1 LLSVRGIWSRIS
13 DSIPGSNSSGIFDN
27 MLSND
32 QTPAMQQMRVLLVRS
47 YDPFQA
53 EIVLRDI
60 PSPGPDALRI
70 RVHAAGVSFVDALTA
85 RGQYQIKPELPYIPG
100 SECAGV
106 VEAVGAHVRN
116 FRPGQRVC
124 ALSSNGVYA
133 ERLCVEA
140 AAVAPLPA
148 SMSFAGGAI
157 IRVAHGTALYALAQ
171 RGRLAAAER
180 LLVLGAG
187 GATGLAAIEIGKALG
202 AYVIAA
208 ASSEAKRAACR
219 NAGADAV
226 VGSDPAGLRGALKDL
241 LGDASLDVVFDPVGG
256 PLTEAAFRCLG
267 WNGRHLVIGFA
278 SGAITSLKA
287 NLALLKGSAL
297 VGVNLGQFVSRE
309 PEAAAA
315 NLARIMQLYEAG
327 RLRPRIARIL
337 PLAQSLEAFDL
348 AASGAASGRIVL
360 EMCG

>member
-1 LLSVRGIWSRIS
+1 MNFHVPSRLALGLRHLAS
-13 DSIPGSNSSGIFDN
+13 HRRAFDN
-27 MLSND
+27 ILSND
-32 QTPAMQQMRVLLVRS
+32 QTPVMQQMRVLVVRS
-47 YDPFQA
+47 FDPFQA
-53 EIVLRDI
+53 EIALRDI
-60 PSPGPDALRI
+60 PTPGPDELRI
-70 RVHAAGVSFVDALTA
+70 RVHAAGVSFVDVLTA
-85 RGQYQIKPELPYIPG
+85 RGHYQIKPELPYVPG

-106 VEAVGAHVRN
+106 VEATGAHIRD

-124 ALSSNGVYA
+124 ALSWNGVYA
-133 ERLCVEA
+133 ERLCVKAEA
-140 AAVAPLPA
+140 VVPLPA
-148 SMSFAGGAI
+148 SMSFAEGAI
-157 IRVAHGTALYALAQ
+157 IRVAHGTALHALAQ

-187 GATGLAAIEIGKALG
+187 GAVGQAAIEIGKAIG
-202 AYVIAA
+202 AYVIAV
-208 ASSEAKRAACR
+208 ASSEAKRAACLT
-219 NAGADAV
+219 AGADAV
-226 VGSDPAGLRGALKDL
+226 LASDPAGLRNALKDL
-241 LGDASLDVVFDPVGG
+241 LGEASPDVVFDPVGG

-267 WNGRHLVIGFA
+267 WNGRHLVVGFA
-278 SGAITSLKA
+278 TGAIPSLKV

-337 PLAQSLEAFDL
+337 PLAQSLEALDL

-360 EMCG
+360 ELCG